1 MADEDKA
8 SSPAKART
16 EISYCPEMG
25 IYHFR
30 QADGKEFL
38 FDTPRLLADLDA
50 GLKGTPESRRYAEF
64 MSLLTGF
71 ARQFPHKVVSFGED
85 GCVNLSELV
94 KPEKFGEDDPP
105 GSGPGQSK
113 G

>member
-1 MADEDKA
+1 MAETTPKV
-8 SSPAKART
+8 PKART

-25 IYHFR
+25 IYHYQR
-30 QADGKEFL
+30 ADGKEFL
-38 FDTPRLLADLDA
+38 FDNKRLLADLDECVK
-50 GLKGTPESRRYAEF
+50 KGPEGQRYAEF

-71 ARQFPHKVVSFGED
+71 ARQFPHKVVSFDED

-94 KPEKFGEDDPP
+94 KPERFDEDAP
-105 GSGPGQSK
+105 GPGPELVK